1 MTPSTRRGMN
11 IIEAMIALGVMSLL
25 IMAILS
31 LLPTARI
38 AVKRAQIRICADAE
52 AQSRL
57 EELRSQAFDTLA
69 TGDLGT
75 ITHEGLPE
83 FKRDL
88 EVIPAGPQSKEL
100 RVTVRWEWSGHPM
113 SVKHC
118 LIVSSL
124 PR

>member
-1 MTPSTRRGMN
+1 MN
-11 IIEAMIALGVMSLL
+11 IIEVMIALGVLSLL

-57 EELRSQAFDTLA
+57 EELRSTDFGSLETRS
-69 TGDLGT
+69 LGT
-75 ITHEGLPE
+75 ITLEGLPE

-88 EVIPAGPQSKEL
+88 EVIPSGPQAKEL